1 MKLLKITEAINAA
14 ILEIF
19 PTAKAYGIA
28 TPAKRGEETLPS
40 EGEKYIGIDDTY
52 ALQIYHKIGD
62 ITFGHNTRDGYGMN
76 LIKTGKVSASM
87 ILFINERR
95 LGLKPD
101 ELVLL
106 LMAKLPKDIDSTMGL
121 KKVKV
126 DINNVILNS
135 AQVYAQEYKSDTYR
149 LGLEQ
154 HLIQVGYSIT
164 MVIDNTCLP
173 NCPEDF
179 KL

>member
-1 MKLLKITEAINAA
+1 MKLSETIQELNKT
-14 ILEIF
+14 ILATF
-19 PTAKAYGIA
+19 PTARVYGIT
-28 TPAKRGEETLPS
+28 TPAQRGEEILPS

-52 ALQIYHKIGD
+52 ALQVYHKI
-62 ITFGHNTRDGYGMN
+62 NTVTYSENRKGYGDGN
-76 LIKTGKVSASM
+76 LISANASASM

-106 LMAKLPKDIDSTMGL
+106 LIAKLPKEIE
-121 KKVKV
+121 VQ
-126 DINNVILNS
+126 INNVILNS
-135 AQVYAQEYKSDTYR
+135 AQVYAQEYKSGTYR

-164 MVIDNTCLP
+164 MVIDKKCLP